1 MTINTP
7 SSQPWFKQK
16 KFVITLGIVVLI
28 IIGQFTEKEKTVSG
42 TTTLSGYEIQDN
54 IFYDEDQD
62 AWAWTPI
69 FKMSLEPSTKILCDI
84 DGLDKDGKSVVSDYF
99 KGNVLNDG
107 TVVYF
112 GTKRY
117 DTTTKEIAQSIKSY
131 KISCRE

>member
-1 MTINTP
+1 MTIDTP

-16 KFVITLGIVVLI
+16 KFVIPLGIVVLI
-28 IIGQFTEKEKTVSG
+28 IIGQFTEEEKTVSG

-112 GTKRY
+112 GTKSY